1 MKSRFYVEDMHCA
14 ACTSRIEKALH
25 KLPEVKEVHTDIT
38 SHRLEVEHE
47 GLSDEEL
54 KERLEKMGYHPQSLS
69 EKIED
74 LEIGGMTCTACSA
87 RLTKILS
94 KTPGVGEVSIN
105 HLTGK
110 AQIHY
115 DDRQVS
121 PDTFHRLIEKAGF
134 TVEKQEEG
142 EKVVQSPFTWEV
154 KAAIGI
160 TLILLL
166 VAMGPMMGLKL
177 PGIDPDAKPLPFA
190 LIQLVLTIPLMYVGR
205 SFFTQG
211 FRALFQGSPTMDSL
225 IGLGTSV
232 AFVYSLYAT
241 WMISQGHA
249 HYAHML
255 YFESA
260 GTIITL
266 IKVGKTLEELSKRR
280 TTSSIE
286 KLMDLTPKKATR
298 IQGDQQEE
306 IYASEI
312 RRGDQLL
319 VRPGE
324 SIAVDGVILSGQSS
338 LDESML
344 TGESI
349 PVTKEEGADVFAG
362 TINGAGS
369 FIMEARHVGQEMLLS
384 KIVRIVEDAQMK
396 KAPIARLADVISGVF
411 VPIVIG
417 IALLAFVIWYFV
429 SKDFAF
435 SLKVLIS
442 VLVIACPCALGLA
455 TPTAIMVGTGRAAT
469 NGILIKGGEALETA
483 HRVDSMVLDK
493 TGTLTLG
500 KPEVTKVVL
509 KDERKR
515 EQMLELA
522 SALESFSEHS
532 LAGAIREYHPT
543 QTLAVDPKPIPGK
556 GIQGYVEGHFV
567 QVGSEKLIPDAR
579 EDAKGIEARIF
590 VEIDGKYVGYF
601 EVEDPLKPTSKE
613 AVRLLQD
620 QGIEVYML
628 TGDRKEVAEE
638 IAGRL
643 GITQVISEVLPTD
656 KAEVIESL
664 QKEGKKVAMVGDGI
678 NDSPA
683 LALADVGI
691 AMGKG
696 TDIAMES
703 ADIVLV
709 GDDLMKLAST
719 MALSHRTLKT
729 IKENLFWAF
738 FYNTLGIPVAAGL
751 WYAFGG
757 QLLNPMMAAFAM
769 SLSSLSVVGNALRL
783 RMIPIEGLEK

>member
-1 MKSRFYVEDMHCA
+1 MRNRFYVEDMHCA
-14 ACTSRIEKALH
+14 ACTSRIEKALK
-25 KLPEVKEVHTDIT
+25 KLPEVQVVYTDLT
-38 SHRLEVEHE
+38 SHRLEIEQE
-47 GLSDEEL
+47 GLSEQEL
-54 KERLEKMGYHPQSLS
+54 VEKLEKMGYHPVKLG
-69 EKIED
+69 EKVEE
-74 LEIGGMTCTACSA
+74 LLIGGMTCTACST
-87 RLTKILS
+87 RLTKVLEKS
-94 KTPGVGEVSIN
+94 QGVSEVSIN

-110 AQIHY
+110 GKIHY
-115 DDRQVS
+115 DENQVT
-121 PDTFHRLIEKAGF
+121 PETFYRLIEKAGF
-134 TVEKQEEG
+134 TVEKIR
-142 EKVVQSPFTWEV
+142 EKKEFKSPFTWEV
-154 KAAIGI
+154 KMAIGV
-160 TLILLL
+160 TLLLLL
-166 VAMGPMMGLKL
+166 VAMGPMMGLKV
-177 PGIDPDAKPLPFA
+177 PGIDPEGKPLSFA
-190 LIQLVLTIPLMYVGR
+190 LIQLVLVLPLMYVGR

-241 WMISQGHA
+241 WMIYSGHH

-298 IQGDQQEE
+298 VIGESQEE

-312 RRGDQLL
+312 VKGDILL

-324 SIAVDGVILSGQSS
+324 SIAVDGVIVSGETSI
-338 LDESML
+338 DESML

-349 PVTKEEGADVFAG
+349 PILKEEGAEVFAG

-369 FIMEARHVGQEMLLS
+369 LMMEARHVGQDMLLS

-396 KAPIARLADVISGVF
+396 KAPIARLADIISGIF
-411 VPIVIG
+411 VPIVIA
-417 IALLAFVIWYFV
+417 IAVVAFLIWYFAT
-429 SKDFAF
+429 KDFAF
-435 SLKVLIS
+435 SLKILIS

-483 HRVDSMVLDK
+483 HRIDAMVLDK
-493 TGTLTLG
+493 TGTLTEG
-500 KPEVTKVVL
+500 KPIVTKVEL
-509 KDERKR
+509 KDESKR
-515 EQMLELA
+515 EFMLELS
-522 SALESFSEHS
+522 SALESYSEHS
-532 LAGAIREYHPT
+532 LAGGIRDYHQSKAKVT
-543 QTLAVDPKPIPGK
+543 DPKPIPGK
-556 GIQGYVEGHFV
+556 GIQGYVEDHFV
-567 QVGSEKLIPDAR
+567 EVGSEKLIPNAA
-579 EDAKGIEARIF
+579 EDAKGSTARIF
-590 VEIDGKYVGYF
+590 VQIDGRYLGFY
-601 EVEDPLKPTSKE
+601 EVEDPLKPTSQE
-613 AVRLLQD
+613 AVRLLHE
-620 QGIEVYML
+620 QGLEVYML

-638 IAGRL
+638 IASRV
-643 GITQVISEVLPTD
+643 GIKKVISEVLPTD
-656 KAEVIESL
+656 KAQVVEGL
-664 QKEGKKVAMVGDGI
+664 QKEGKRVAMVGDGI

-683 LALADVGI
+683 LALSDVGI

-783 RMIPIEGLEK
+783 RLIKIKGLEK